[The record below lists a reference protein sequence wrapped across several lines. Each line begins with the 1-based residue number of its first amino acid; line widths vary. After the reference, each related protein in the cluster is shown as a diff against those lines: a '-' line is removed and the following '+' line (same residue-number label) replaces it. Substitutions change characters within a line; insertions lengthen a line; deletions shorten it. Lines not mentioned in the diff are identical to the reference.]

1 MKADPTTPLALRNVA
16 ESDLP
21 TLFEQQLDPTA
32 IHMAAFT
39 AKDPADR
46 DAFMAHWRKIL
57 ADDSIIKRTILLD
70 GRVAGHVS
78 KFARDGQ
85 PEVTYWIG
93 KEYWGQG
100 VATRALSEFLREL
113 PMRPLHARVA
123 LDNIASM
130 RVLEKC
136 GFTISSYGKG
146 FANARNAEIEEAV
159 LILSE

>member
-1 MKADPTTPLALRNVA
+1 MGTTSLVLRNVA

-21 TLFEQQLDPTA
+21 TLYEQQLDPTA
-32 IHMAAFT
+32 NHMAAFT
-39 AKDPADR
+39 ARDPADR
-46 DAFMAHWRKIL
+46 DAFAAHWRKIL
-57 ADDSIIKRTILLD
+57 ADDSIIKRTIVLD
-70 GRVAGHVS
+70 GRVAGHIG
-78 KFARDGQ
+78 KFERSGE

-113 PMRPLHARVA
+113 PMRPLYARVA
-123 LDNIASM
+123 ADNIASI

-136 GFTISSYGKG
+136 GFTVSSYDKG
-146 FANARNAEIEEAV
+146 FANARDAEIEEAI